1 MVFVVVALGVLV
13 VGATAFLL
21 LLQRARRRRAALE
34 AARAAFRFRVV
45 AYTTLGAR
53 ARQWYEGAALK
64 RGEWIELTDGKA
76 VRGFRQGR
84 D

>member
-1 MVFVVVALGVLV
+1 MLVLVVALGVLV
-13 VGATAFLL
+13 AGAAALL
-21 LLQRARRRRAALE
+21 LYLRVRRRRAALE

-53 ARQWYEGAALK
+53 ARQWYEGVALK
-64 RGEWIELTDGKA
+64 RGEWIELVDGKA